1 MKRILV
7 FLLSFLGVAVV
18 LLGSILLVNRGAF
31 RTLFENREGMM
42 EGREWVQ
49 DTYSLRGLVDYVEN
63 NPERV
68 TIVSRVLGAP
78 DSLLSLN
85 ADVPRPL
92 GTLSNLFVLAA
103 VAEAFES
110 GELDPAEAVDWAQVS
125 AWQIPKVSE
134 QPHVALGNLLA
145 DEGEGEAV
153 DGSAM
158 EPGTPGLTLERAA
171 GLLAE
176 HGDLALSDYLLNRVG
191 RDRVGGVMRRTG
203 MRTAEVP
210 APFAGL
216 YLLASWSQQ
225 GAMSGPVGEFLAQE
239 VPDADP
245 AALREALAVRAP
257 EGGAPAGTREPVWLE
272 WADRLGKEFASGS
285 ERSAEWRE
293 KLEQERL
300 GLSFMQER
308 DALGLFPMVRAAE
321 LADGLELIWQGVA
334 PSPASA
340 EKVVEW
346 LSWPTEESTIR
357 RDFTRYGALYDN
369 RMGLLGGI
377 DFGTSRYTGQS
388 TVQVVL
394 FDRLPIAF
402 WFHLSANHMHQ
413 DYQQRLIYDPALIE
427 TTSKALDRIARR
439 SAPTPDPRLP

>member
-18 LLGSILLVNRGAF
+18 LLGSIVLVNREAF
-31 RTLFENREGMM
+31 NTLFENREGMM

-78 DSLLSLN
+78 DSLLALN

-103 VAEAFES
+103 VAEAFET

-145 DEGEGEAV
+145 DEEDGEAV
-153 DGSAM
+153 DGSAP
-158 EPGTPGLTLERAA
+158 ELTLERAA

-176 HGDLALSDYLLNRVG
+176 HGDLALSDYLLDRVG
-191 RDRVGGVMRRTG
+191 RDRVEKVMRRLG
-203 MRTAEVP
+203 MRTAETP

-225 GAMSGPVGEFLAQE
+225 GAMSGPVGEFLGQE
-239 VPDADP
+239 MPEADAG
-245 AALREALAVRAP
+245 ALREALAVRAP
-257 EGGAPAGTREPVWLE
+257 EGGARAGMREPVWLE

-308 DALGLFPMVRAAE
+308 DALGLFPMVRASE
-321 LADGLELIWQGVA
+321 LADGLELMWQGAA

-439 SAPTPDPRLP
+439 TDSTPDPRLL